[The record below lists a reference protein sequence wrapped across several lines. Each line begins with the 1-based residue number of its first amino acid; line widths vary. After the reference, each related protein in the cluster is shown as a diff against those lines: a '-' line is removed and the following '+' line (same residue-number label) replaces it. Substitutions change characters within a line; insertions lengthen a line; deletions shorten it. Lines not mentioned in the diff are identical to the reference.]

1 MDEQLATPLSLVVN
15 RIATGVTCSAIL
27 ISIFFT
33 IWALTQHGSGP
44 IIGVIVFQLIA
55 LGASVFLSVKLIFE
69 KCKSIASES
78 NDVDFI

>member
-15 RIATGVTCSAIL
+15 RIATGVTCIAIL

-69 KCKSIASES
+69 KCKTKPND